1 MAEGK
6 RFVNWFRVLVDLERK
21 GYGATATAT
30 AISVPKTTLLGW
42 KQGSRPK
49 FEEGNLLID
58 LWARVLEK
66 GRDQVP
72 MISPFDFR
80 R

>member
-30 AISVPKTTLLGW
+30 AISVPKATLLGW
-42 KQGSRPK
+42 KGGSRPGY
-49 FEEGNLLID
+49 EEGDRLLM
-58 LWARVLEK
+58 LWGMVTGNSREM
-66 GRDQVP
+66 VP
-72 MISPFDFR
+72 TISQFDWR
-80 R
+80 A